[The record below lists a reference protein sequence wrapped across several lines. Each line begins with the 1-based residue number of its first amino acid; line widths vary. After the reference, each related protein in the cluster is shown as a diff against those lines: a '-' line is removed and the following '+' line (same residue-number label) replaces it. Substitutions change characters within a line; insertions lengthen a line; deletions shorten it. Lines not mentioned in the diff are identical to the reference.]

1 MGGEGAAGGIKLH
14 GQTVTAHTTHWLHRW
29 IYVRVNPLKKW
40 IHSEIITLFPL
51 PFRKPMI
58 WERSHGCEKF
68 CFFFFLLFFC
78 RYMKPTWLDFFFLS
92 FCCFLF
98 LVHWKLKMNKNN
110 PLFELCHHADH
121 FVFAIALSCLSA
133 TFAMH
138 SGCAY
143 LSVWYLEQLEEMF
156 NEWDSQ
162 KCRSWKVS
170 FGSSL
175 HTVKTKGHFTC
186 CFSVI

>member
-1 MGGEGAAGGIKLH
+1 MDVKSFA
-14 GQTVTAHTTHWLHRW
+14 
-29 IYVRVNPLKKW
+29 
-40 IHSEIITLFPL
+40 S
-51 PFRKPMI
+51 
-58 WERSHGCEKF
+58 
-68 CFFFFLLFFC
+68 FFSFFFFC

-92 FCCFLF
+92 FSCFLF

-156 NEWDSQ
+156 NEWDSG
-162 KCRSWKVS
+162 KCHLGPAYTQLKQRGISHVASVWFSQRWWWLVEIHGLHERTMWTKLVS
-170 FGSSL
+170 EPDVACL
-175 HTVKTKGHFTC
+175 YHKK
-186 CFSVI
+186 